1 MSVNSPDFV
10 SISFDASGST
20 TEEGLEIHPLL
31 EVYMAAIEQA
41 QGGKGMERHGTT
53 PNFLDQP
60 IFHIA
65 KLTGPSGPLYQVLKK
80 SHEAIFCEANGTFTK
95 AEAYNELLGAL
106 VYLGAVTMLFK
117 ED

>member
-1 MSVNSPDFV
+1 M
-10 SISFDASGST
+10 I
-20 TEEGLEIHPLL
+20 EHPLA
-31 EVYMAAIEQA
+31 EIFEDAIHQA
-41 QGGKGMERHGTT
+41 SGGKGMQRHGTT

-80 SHEAIFCEANGTFTK
+80 SHEALYCHANGTFTK

-106 VYLGAVTMLFK
+106 VYLGAVTLLFK
-117 ED
+117 EDSNEE